1 MMNCRLSIAIVVAMA
16 LVSCGGES
24 RTKSE
29 DVEVVDDVTVGDT
42 VISLSEREMLLYES
56 TAVKVA
62 DAEAALEAIEAGETT
77 NAAKVFSDIRK
88 LQYHYND
95 TSMNNATRE
104 HCEALA
110 ERIAALKE
118 RAKMLSVNAGSNP
131 TGIKTVSRVSSG
143 KAQLISECERQPLYL
158 EAGDMLFYTIESD
171 ESIAVNIYNAD
182 KQTRLKHYA
191 STSVNDSLRI
201 DYSAIY
207 LVEVVSQGKA
217 YVKSNISFRN
227 GVGTSTYRSK
237 VMTEQVACKK
247 GDFGAMGVEA
257 IKMSNIFEE
266 PRKFTLRGQIK
277 AAFSGAARAIV
288 AIPVPAGATNILY
301 SLRISTS
308 EQPINSDGEFYENL
322 GHSYRR
328 IDVLSLPVYES
339 TRRSGLIDMLLDDNR
354 PIREEDAYCNL
365 YVFRNQSE
373 SKSFQDGGV
382 AISNLNYDVTYSTL
396 GTQSCNGSIPTNGS
410 KTIYLGFE
418 NERMRYANYLWV
430 EAVGV
435 VPTTEY
441 YTTKY
446 SIQ

>member
-1 MMNCRLSIAIVVAMA
+1 MMNRGLSIAVVVAIA

-29 DVEVVDDVTVGDT
+29 DVEVADKVTVDDT

-56 TAVKVA
+56 AAAKVD
-62 DAEAALEAIEAGETT
+62 DAEVALESIEAGETT

-95 TSMNNATRE
+95 ASMNSATRE
-104 HCEALA
+104 QCEALA

-131 TGIKTVSRVSSG
+131 TGIKTVSRLSSG

-158 EAGDMLFYTIESD
+158 EAGDMLFYAIESD

-207 LVEVVSQGKA
+207 LVEIVSQGKA

-227 GVGTSTYRSK
+227 GVGTSAHRSR

-247 GDFGAMGVEA
+247 GDFGATAVES
-257 IKMSNIFEE
+257 IKLVNIFDDA
-266 PRKFTLRGQIK
+266 RKFTLRGQIK
-277 AAFSGAARAIV
+277 AAFSGTARAIV
-288 AIPVPAGATNILY
+288 AIPVPAGATDILY
-301 SLRISTS
+301 SMRISTS
-308 EQPINSDGEFYENL
+308 EQAKSSDGEFYENL

-354 PIREEDAYCNL
+354 PIREEDAYCNM

-373 SKSFQDGGV
+373 AKSFQDGGV

>member
-1 MMNCRLSIAIVVAMA
+1 MMNCGLSIAIVVAMA

-29 DVEVVDDVTVGDT
+29 DVEVADEVTVGNT

-77 NAAKVFSDIRK
+77 NATKVFSDIRK

-95 TSMNNATRE
+95 ASMNSATRE
-104 HCEALA
+104 HCETLA

-339 TRRSGLIDMLLDDNR
+339 TRRSGLIDMILNDNR

-373 SKSFQDGGV
+373 AKSFQDGGV

>member
-1 MMNCRLSIAIVVAMA
+1 MNRGLSVAIVVALA
-16 LVSCGGES
+16 LMSCGGEG
-24 RTKSE
+24 RTKSAN
-29 DVEVVDDVTVGDT
+29 VETAEEVNVSDDVV
-42 VISLSEREMLLYES
+42 SLSERERLLYES
-56 TAVKVA
+56 TAAKVA
-62 DAEAALEAIEAGETT
+62 EAETALDVVEAGEGQ

-95 TSMNNATRE
+95 ASMNTATRE
-104 HCEALA
+104 YCEALA
-110 ERIAALKE
+110 ERVDVLKE
-118 RAKMLSVNAGSNP
+118 RAKILSVNAGESRSGVNVVS
-131 TGIKTVSRVSSG
+131 GISLD
-143 KAQLISECERQPLYL
+143 KAQLISSCERYPLYL

-171 ESIAVNIYNAD
+171 ENISVNIYNAD

-191 STSVNDSLRI
+191 TTNVNDSLRI

-207 LVEVVSQGKA
+207 LVEVVPHGNT
-217 YVKSNISFRN
+217 YVRSNIGFRN
-227 GVGTSTYRSK
+227 ADNTSAHRPK
-237 VMTEQVACKK
+237 VVTEQVACKK
-247 GDFGAMGVEA
+247 GDFGATAVES
-257 IKMSNIFEE
+257 IKLVNIFDDA
-266 PRKFTLRGQIK
+266 RKFTLRGQIK
-277 AAFSGAARAIV
+277 ATFSGTARSIV
-288 AIPVPAGATNILY
+288 AIPVPSGATNILY
-301 SLRISTS
+301 SMRVSTS
-308 EQPINSDGEFYENL
+308 EQAQSSDGEFYENL

-339 TRRSGLIDMLLDDNR
+339 TRRSGLVDMILDDNR
-354 PIREEDAYCNL
+354 PIREEDAYCNI
-365 YVFRNQSE
+365 YVFRNQCE
-373 SKSFQDGGV
+373 AKSFQDGDV

-396 GTQSCNGSIPTNGS
+396 GTQSCNGSIPTNVS

>member
-1 MMNCRLSIAIVVAMA
+1 MMNCRLSIAVVVAIA

-29 DVEVVDDVTVGDT
+29 DVEVVDEVNVGDT

-62 DAEAALEAIEAGETT
+62 DAEVALEAIEAGKTT

-95 TSMNNATRE
+95 ASMNSVTRE

-110 ERIAALKE
+110 ERITALKE
-118 RAKMLSVNAGSNP
+118 RAKMLSVNVGSNP
-131 TGIKTVSRVSSG
+131 TGIKAVSRLSSG

-191 STSVNDSLRI
+191 STSVNDSLKI

-207 LVEVVSQGKA
+207 LVEVVSHGKA

-227 GVGTSTYRSK
+227 GVGTSTHRSK

-247 GDFGAMGVEA
+247 GDFGATAVES
-257 IKMSNIFEE
+257 IKLVNIFDDA
-266 PRKFTLRGQIK
+266 RKFTLRGQIK
-277 AAFSGAARAIV
+277 ATFSGAARAIV
-288 AIPVPAGATNILY
+288 AIPVPAGATDILY
-301 SLRISTS
+301 SMRISTS
-308 EQPINSDGEFYENL
+308 ERAQSSDGEFYENL

-328 IDVLSLPVYES
+328 IDVFSLPVYES
-339 TRRSGLIDMLLDDNR
+339 KRRSGLVDMILDDNR
-354 PIREEDAYCNL
+354 PIREEDAYCNM
-365 YVFRNQSE
+365 YVFRNQSQA
-373 SKSFQDGGV
+373 KQFQDG
-382 AISNLNYDVTYSTL
+382 AKPASQLNYDVDYSTI
-396 GTQSCNGSIPTNGS
+396 GTQSCSGRIPTKGA

-418 NERMRYANYLWV
+418 NERMRYVNYLWV
-430 EAVGV
+430 EVVAVT
-435 VPTTEY
+435 PTTEY

-446 SIQ
+446 SVQ

>member
-1 MMNCRLSIAIVVAMA
+1 MMNCGLSIAIVVAMA

-29 DVEVVDDVTVGDT
+29 DVEVVDEVTVGDT

-339 TRRSGLIDMLLDDNR
+339 TRRSGLIDMILNDNR

-373 SKSFQDGGV
+373 AKSFQDGGV